1 MVISIDR
8 TFHDYKLRK
17 LEPKGSVSN
26 VIKGIFENRN
36 HSTVLSRET
45 HIASHLRNESLLILD
60 CTEASIQ
67 SQRTGKRNK
76 THQIGKEDAQLFM
89 DNVIARN
96 LQVS

>member
-8 TFHDYKLRK
+8 AFHDYKLRK
-17 LEPKGSVSN
+17 LETKGSVPS

-45 HIASHLRNESLLILD
+45 HIASHLRKESLLILD
-60 CTEASIQ
+60 CTEASSR
-67 SQRTGKRNK
+67 SQRTSKRNK
-76 THQIGKEDAQLFM
+76 THHTGKEDAQLFT